1 MKYSLWLGTLL
12 FLGSASAYAAPDSCE
27 KVKNDIQQRIINNGV
42 PEADFTLTIEPNDQ
56 RSASGAQVVGHC
68 SNDNWKIVYTRTRGS
83 ANSQSD
89 EISPQESD
97 KPAAQ

>member
-1 MKYSLWLGTLL
+1 MKYSLWLGALL

-68 SNDNWKIVYTRTRGS
+68 SNDNWKILYTRTRGS
-83 ANSQSD
+83 ANSQSG
-89 EISPQESD
+89 EITPQESD

>member
-56 RSASGAQVVGHC
+56 RSAPGAQVVGHC

-83 ANSQSD
+83 TNSQSD